1 MHIYEMGMHKQERQ
15 QFIKE
20 LIRTERIAR
29 QSVIAER
36 LAGRGLTVTQA
47 SVSRD
52 LEELGIAKVGGI
64 YQESYAATR
73 SPDLRLRS
81 LNPAGPNLL
90 VARCDPGLASAIT
103 VRIDSLGIPAI
114 IGTIAGDDTIF
125 VAVPDA
131 EAQAKT
137 REHIWGIFGR

>member
-1 MHIYEMGMHKQERQ
+1 MHKQDRQ

-20 LIRTERIAR
+20 LIRSERIAR

-52 LEELGIAKVGGI
+52 LEELRIAKVAGI
-64 YQESYAATR
+64 YQESYTADP
-73 SPDLRLRS
+73 SPDLRLSS
-81 LNPAGPNLL
+81 LSAAGPNLL

-103 VRIDSLGIPAI
+103 VRIDSLGIPELV
-114 IGTIAGDDTIF
+114 GTIAGDDTIF
-125 VAVPDA
+125 VAVTDA
-131 EAQAKT
+131 EAQSRTK
-137 REHIWGIFGR
+137 EQIWRMFGK